1 MATRRS
7 LSGDSLAL
15 ARTILLALA
24 VPGVVALVASAAF
37 AQARRPPAA
46 AQPNRAPARAPAPRG
61 AFAASD
67 GGGRAP
73 SPSLAS
79 SPSGTTSTLSA
90 DSRVAHANTADAG
103 TPIFKFR

>member
-79 SPSGTTSTLSA
+79 SPSGTTSTRSSGSGVVEA
-90 DSRVAHANTADAG
+90 KTVDGRAQVC
-103 TPIFKFR
+103 KF